1 MRTYVNWQVRFSLL
15 INKRFITEFIPDA
28 VENSCQKCT
37 PKLRVLVRKMS
48 NGIKT
53 KLPKEWKDL
62 EALYD
67 PEGKHSSKVDAFLAQ
82 TDWAQLCDNVNNEVY
97 CWFGVL
103 VFYWFGPQG
112 VLPQTFL
119 VRLLYRQRLFICSI
133 GPFVQRCCR
142 FEQVL
147 HK

>member
-1 MRTYVNWQVRFSLL
+1 MKFLL
-15 INKRFITEFIPDA
+15 ILSVVVAAALARPEDLYDDSKTNLDVDELVANDRLLKGYASCFLNKGPCTPEGNNIKKFIPDA

-82 TDWAQLCDNVNNEVY
+82 TD
-97 CWFGVL
+97 
-103 VFYWFGPQG
+103 
-112 VLPQTFL
+112 
-119 VRLLYRQRLFICSI
+119 
-133 GPFVQRCCR
+133 
-142 FEQVL
+142 
-147 HK
+147 